1 MMKTFSILAVLLSAG
16 LMVSCAGT
24 RKATT
29 TSPKAVAATAAS
41 PASIIGKSIRLT
53 TTDGTDISTIAK
65 GNDNAYEGLEDIAYI
80 TYDKT
85 GADTAKLEVEHM
97 GTMHSKES
105 YRLKFTDATHAIITG
120 GASGEYGTLSPMP
133 VSGTFTLSR

>member
-1 MMKTFSILAVLLSAG
+1 MKKTFSILSLLFSAG

-24 RKATT
+24 HKTPAAA
-29 TSPKAVAATAAS
+29 PKAVATAASS

-53 TTDGTDISTIAK
+53 TTGGTEISTIAK
-65 GNDNAYEGLEDIAYI
+65 SDSYEDLDDIAYI
-80 TYDKT
+80 TYAKT
-85 GADTAKLEVEHM
+85 GADTAKLEVEHW

-133 VSGTFTLSR
+133 VSGTFTLGR